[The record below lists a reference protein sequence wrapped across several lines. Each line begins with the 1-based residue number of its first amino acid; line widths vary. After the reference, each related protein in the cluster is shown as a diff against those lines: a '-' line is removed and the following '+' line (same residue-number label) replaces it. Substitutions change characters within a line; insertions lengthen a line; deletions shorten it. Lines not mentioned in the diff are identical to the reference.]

1 MAKFIVYITALFIA
15 VSSGAAFGVDNTTR
29 LDEVQRRNTIAG
41 ALGLD
46 QKQAERVIA
55 SIDKYDRIIA
65 ELTQS
70 LKTDMKEL
78 SEAIKSN
85 KNNVIQMLVEKIER
99 KEKEIRAVKQRELD
113 ELNSLLT
120 FEQRAKYILF
130 KMDIRKDL
138 REIFDSKPAIERQ
151 NSQHRPN

>member
-1 MAKFIVYITALFIA
+1 MAKFIVYFTTLVIAL
-15 VSSGAAFGVDNTTR
+15 SSGAAFGDDNITR
-29 LDEVQRRNTIAG
+29 LDETQRRNTIAG

-99 KEKEIRAVKQRELD
+99 KEKEIRTVKQRELD

-138 REIFDSKPAIERQ
+138 REIFDSKPAKERE
-151 NSQHRPN
+151 NAPHRPN